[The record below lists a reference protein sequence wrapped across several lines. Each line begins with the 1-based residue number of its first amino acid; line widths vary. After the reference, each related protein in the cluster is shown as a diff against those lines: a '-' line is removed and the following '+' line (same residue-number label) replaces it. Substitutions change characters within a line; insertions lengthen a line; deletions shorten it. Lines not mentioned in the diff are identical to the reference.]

1 MTTQQQS
8 GSAANNNGDNKY
20 TTSIT
25 TSNDNANNVL
35 NPHALPFTDLP
46 TLLADLC
53 VFGSNNDNDNTTP
66 NTNSNVFLDP
76 SAASSFNGL
85 FGGTASTTTTAM
97 QQRHH
102 HHSKNNP
109 NNNNNNSSDTASL
122 LAATISAFSPKIST
136 KSSNMNLPLLGP
148 SSPRSAESSSPPN
161 HAISLLGSNH
171 HQLAAAAVVKINDV
185 DCKQQQEKTKLLPL
199 NALPFPDAFVKYD
212 GDEGILSETIA
223 LPFAGN
229 GPPSKLGRAPSRTP
243 TPFASRID
251 VVVTYFASGF
261 LFGHGGTTFQSV
273 LSKCS
278 LGTGD
283 EYKVGSGFQ
292 NASQQ
297 PSPGYRKPH
306 RLFEVGER
314 AAPKVLGYL
323 RCIIQVYRRLVYLQ
337 LSSSDAT
344 ARDALVKIKGRP
356 VPFAMFLHIINSNA
370 ETAIL
375 PAETLALADARQ
387 THHLSE
393 SDRHVIRI
401 LQALADIKFTYM
413 PPLATKVVD
422 SSSSGAAAAL
432 AASNNH
438 QQASAA
444 SSPAGLLA
452 HHPHHLRQQQNMSSP
467 AHSAESFIETIAA
480 ANGGEKKSGSPTTP
494 SASSAPRA
502 PPPLQ
507 HHQPRQPIRPPP
519 PPKKEIAAAAST
531 TPRTMSR
538 FSFARPQKSNAI
550 VVTDDWLAGSCS
562 DFSSEEEND
571 EPTPTAMMSRM
582 PLVDTPPYAH
592 FAAKKGT
599 GMSSTPSSAN
609 KVPLEVSS
617 SINNNMLSGTP
628 PPPASAHDIFTPP
641 GAFLP
646 NDLF

>member
-1 MTTQQQS
+1 M
-8 GSAANNNGDNKY
+8 
-20 TTSIT
+20 
-25 TSNDNANNVL
+25 
-35 NPHALPFTDLP
+35 
-46 TLLADLC
+46 LA
-53 VFGSNNDNDNTTP
+53 
-66 NTNSNVFLDP
+66 
-76 SAASSFNGL
+76 
-85 FGGTASTTTTAM
+85 
-97 QQRHH
+97 
-102 HHSKNNP
+102 
-109 NNNNNNSSDTASL
+109 
-122 LAATISAFSPKIST
+122 
-136 KSSNMNLPLLGP
+136 
-148 SSPRSAESSSPPN
+148 
-161 HAISLLGSNH
+161 
-171 HQLAAAAVVKINDV
+171 
-185 DCKQQQEKTKLLPL
+185 
-199 NALPFPDAFVKYD
+199 
-212 GDEGILSETIA
+212 
-223 LPFAGN
+223 
-229 GPPSKLGRAPSRTP
+229 
-243 TPFASRID
+243 
-251 VVVTYFASGF
+251 
-261 LFGHGGTTFQSV
+261 
-273 LSKCS
+273 KCS

-306 RLFEVGER
+306 RLFEVRER

-422 SSSSGAAAAL
+422 SSSSSGAAAAL
-432 AASNNH
+432 AASNKH

-480 ANGGEKKSGSPTTP
+480 ANGGEKKGGSPTTP
-494 SASSAPRA
+494 SASSAPCA

-519 PPKKEIAAAAST
+519 PKKKEIAAAAST

-617 SINNNMLSGTP
+617 SMNNNMLSGTP
-628 PPPASAHDIFTPP
+628 LPPASAHDIFTPP